1 MVEVNLIPE
10 SVLFARTCRR
20 HAVRWATSLA
30 LAGTTLALCAG
41 SDWVQRVEVRSL
53 RDKRERLGAEMV
65 RASAELDAVTLAAND
80 AHLRVER
87 ARALRSKRA
96 WSGMLALIASR
107 MPEGSWLTSIA
118 TDPSSPPGGAGL
130 RPRATA
136 TGKTNQQ
143 AGLTGSD
150 ESVTK
155 IEGPQRLKI
164 VGYASDASEPYQF
177 VTNLKNTNVFRDVVL
192 ETSRRERVQDQ
203 QAGFASAWYFRFDL
217 ACEW

>member
-1 MVEVNLIPE
+1 MNDTNLIPVPLRIARSRRRRIKAW
-10 SVLFARTCRR
+10 SVTVMAALF
-20 HAVRWATSLA
+20 L
-30 LAGTTLALCAG
+30 LCIPVVF
-41 SDWVQRVEVRSL
+41 D
-53 RDKRERLGAEMV
+53 
-65 RASAELDAVTLAAND
+65 
-80 AHLRVER
+80 HYLRVEASRLGTQNEELGGVLTGLRQQLATLTAEADRSLLQLER
-87 ARALRSKRA
+87 AKALRSKRA
-96 WSGMLALIASR
+96 WSAMFATIARS
-107 MPEGSWLTSIA
+107 MPDGCWLTSIA

-130 RPRATA
+130 RPRVTA
-136 TGKTNQQ
+136 TGKTNRQ

-203 QAGFASAWYFRFDL
+203 QAGLASAWYFRFDL

>member
-1 MVEVNLIPE
+1 MVDVNLIPE

-30 LAGTTLALCAG
+30 LAITTLALCAG
-41 SDWVQRVEVRSL
+41 SDWVQRGEVRSL

-118 TDPSSPPGGAGL
+118 TDPSAPSQGTRRRRASGKATPKPSDQPIIMEA
-130 RPRATA
+130 PR
-136 TGKTNQQ
+136 K
-143 AGLTGSD
+143 
-150 ESVTK
+150 
-155 IEGPQRLKI
+155 LKI
-164 VGYASDASEPYQF
+164 GGFTPNAGDPYEF
-177 VTNLKNTNVFRDVVL
+177 VTSLKETEVFRAVAL
-192 ETSRRERVQDQ
+192 RTSQREPVYD
-203 QAGFASAWYFRFDL
+203 GSYYRFEL
-217 ACEW
+217 VCEW